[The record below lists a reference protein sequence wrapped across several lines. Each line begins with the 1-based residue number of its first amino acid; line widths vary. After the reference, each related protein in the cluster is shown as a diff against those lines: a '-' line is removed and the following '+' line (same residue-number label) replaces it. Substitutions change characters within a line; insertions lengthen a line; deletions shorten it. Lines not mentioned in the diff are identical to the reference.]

1 MKPECPTCQ
10 WWNGARCLLTT
21 GCQYSPRQTGAAL
34 ASETPP
40 TRGAIL
46 DAVKKTICQDRQ
58 DVHGN
63 PEDTHALIADLW
75 NTYIS
80 AREIYPKEGDGLE
93 SQDVA
98 VMMALFKVARHA
110 VNPKHTDNLHDAIG
124 YLAIAAELQP

>member
-1 MKPECPTCQ
+1 MNCPTCK
-10 WWNGARCLLTT
+10 WWNGTKCILTT
-21 GCQYSPRQTGAAL
+21 GCQCEAA
-34 ASETPP
+34 TDVVQQP

-63 PEDTHALIADLW
+63 PEDTHELIAEFW

-80 AREIYPKEGDGLE
+80 AREIYPKEGNGLE

-98 VMMALFKVARHA
+98 VMMALFKVARHM
-110 VNPKHTDNLHDAIG
+110 VNPKHSDNLHDAIG
-124 YLAIAAELQP
+124 YLAIAAEIGS